1 MSKTFK
7 YTKIISSY
15 YLDYTDEWEEDGIE
29 FDYEVDDYDLMNEI
43 MPIIMREYFEGQDG
57 FEEQI
62 REFIVHNNLVG
73 FFADKYETALHDIFK
88 KEAMEMNN
96 E

>member
-7 YTKIISSY
+7 YTKITSRY

-29 FDYEVDDYDLMNEI
+29 FDYEIDDYDLMNEI

-57 FEEQI
+57 LEEQI
-62 REFIVHNNLVG
+62 IEFIVHNDLVG
-73 FFADKYETALHDIFK
+73 FFADKYETELHDIFE
-88 KEAMEMNN
+88 KEAMDWYNG
-96 E
+96 